1 MIQSKCLPSETSVR
15 IHKYG
20 HSGTIGGGNTQ
31 RWCEGCVLSRMWSL
45 PTLPLCLANLT
56 DFAVPRFI
64 LMITWHPDVSALH
77 EYGHHFTELLKME
90 LPGFR
95 HFVKS
100 GVTRDNMA
108 GIWTEDSSDPSTRT
122 IYTNSLDLLSELNG
136 PVGHPAGVWRNCM
149 LFLDASQIWC
159 QGNPDSPS
167 LCFGSSGES
176 WGQGTNESSTLHP
189 EALSIYPYVQSS
201 WPKRIVYQVGFDRE
215 YLFWTLSASCYVS
228 SG

>member
-1 MIQSKCLPSETSVR
+1 MRVVFLSMVIRLLSYWTWSGVIELPS
-15 IHKYG
+15 
-20 HSGTIGGGNTQ
+20 
-31 RWCEGCVLSRMWSL
+31 
-45 PTLPLCLANLT
+45 
-56 DFAVPRFI
+56 
-64 LMITWHPDVSALH
+64 
-77 EYGHHFTELLKME
+77 
-90 LPGFR
+90 FR

-100 GVTRDNMA
+100 GVTRDNVA